1 MKNTM
6 KAIAALLIS
15 ATMISITACGN
26 TDNTSSAAPKATTT
40 ASSTEASATT
50 TEATLTSQSEETTSL
65 SATTTGTSASTRS
78 TSSSKSSTDPKNTA
92 KTNSSKASNGGTV
105 NNNQSYSHSTSNNG
119 SGNNSYSS
127 DNNNNNSYQ
136 PQQTERQTE
145 RQTQRQ
151 TTTTAKK
158 TQAPKPKPTTTTAK
172 PKPKFELTQNDI
184 DRLKSELQPYS
195 NDIARPIFKDIYAEC
210 GYSSVDELL
219 ADIDW
224 MNLDNSSW
232 GTPYT
237 VSPDTYSS
245 YSELYGIVKGGIKDL
260 YTVVKDAQI
269 VIYTEWHGDG
279 SAINS
284 GGKPAWEIYLIY

>member
-6 KAIAALLIS
+6 KAIAALIIS

-26 TDNTSSAAPKATTT
+26 TDNTSSAPPKATTT

-50 TEATLTSQSEETTSL
+50 TTEATLTSQSEETASL
-65 SATTTGTSASTRS
+65 SATTTGTSASTKS
-78 TSSSKSSTDPKNTA
+78 TSSSKSSTAPKNTA
-92 KTNSSKASNGGTV
+92 KANSSKASNGGTV

-119 SGNNSYSS
+119 SGNNSYSN
-127 DNNNNNSYQ
+127 DNNNSYQ

-145 RQTQRQ
+145 RQ

-158 TQAPKPKPTTTTAK
+158 TQAPKPKPTTTTTA
-172 PKPKFELTQNDI
+172 KPKFELTQNDI
-184 DRLKSELQPYS
+184 DRLKRELQAYS
-195 NDIARPIFKDIYAEC
+195 NEIARPIFKDIYAEC

-219 ADIDW
+219 SDIGW

-232 GTPYT
+232 GTPDT

-245 YSELYGIVKGGIKDL
+245 YDELYRKVKGHVDDL

-284 GGKPAWEIYLIY
+284 DGKPAWEIYLIY